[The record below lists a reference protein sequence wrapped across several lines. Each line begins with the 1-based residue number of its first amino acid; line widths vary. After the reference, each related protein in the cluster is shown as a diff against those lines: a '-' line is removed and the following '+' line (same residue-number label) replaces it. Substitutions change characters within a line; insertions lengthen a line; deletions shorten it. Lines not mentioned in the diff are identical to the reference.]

1 MKLFSKKISPYTFW
15 VVLLILIRAFLN
27 YAIPLMDK
35 TEARYSEIARIM
47 AETNNWTTLQIDY
60 GVPFWAK
67 PPLSTWLSAIS
78 FNIFGVNEFA
88 VRFPYLLLNILVI
101 LLVGKYAK
109 RKGLDFLLPAL
120 ILLTIPE
127 FLLHTGVVSTDTA
140 LAFCVTL
147 VMISFWEGIHNKE
160 QTFWKYLF
168 FALNSK

>member
-1 MKLFSKKISPYTFW
+1 MKLFSKKISPYTLW

-35 TEARYSEIARIM
+35 TEARYAEIARIM

-67 PPLSTWLSAIS
+67 PPLSTWLSAMS
-78 FNIFGVNEFA
+78 FNIFGINEFA
-88 VRFPYLLLNILVI
+88 ARFPYLLLNILVI
-101 LLVGKYAK
+101 LLIGKYAK
-109 RKGLDFLLPAL
+109 RKGLNVLIPAL

-140 LAFCVTL
+140 LAFVL
-147 VMISFWEGIHNKE
+147 
-160 QTFWKYLF
+160 L
-168 FALNSK
+168 